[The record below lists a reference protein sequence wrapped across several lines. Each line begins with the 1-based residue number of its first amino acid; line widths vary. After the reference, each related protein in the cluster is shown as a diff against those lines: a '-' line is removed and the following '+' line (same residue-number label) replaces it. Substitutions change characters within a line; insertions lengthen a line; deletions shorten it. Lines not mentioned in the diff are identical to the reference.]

1 MESKT
6 GPHHPRARGH
16 RFPPTP
22 SPSNDHLEALETGKT
37 RHSSRKQGRLQE
49 RAPPSDRGVP
59 SNILLSLK
67 RRLNGLVGGVSAGAG
82 DVSFFS
88 FVCRCCGPR
97 SQKAESLARPRSISA
112 YCTRSFSTAFVCSSS
127 TSACLLRCSVMKS
140 SYCVTC
146 CFSRAIKRSL

>member
-49 RAPPSDRGVP
+49 RAPPSDRGVR

-67 RRLNGLVGGVSAGAG
+67 QRLNGLVGGVSGRG
-82 DVSFFS
+82 GQGMSVSSRS
-88 FVCRCCGPR
+88 FVAAAARVLRRLRALPGPAPSRRTALAASPRPSCAPRPLPPACCAAL
-97 SQKAESLARPRSISA
+97 S
-112 YCTRSFSTAFVCSSS
+112 
-127 TSACLLRCSVMKS
+127 
-140 SYCVTC
+140 
-146 CFSRAIKRSL
+146 